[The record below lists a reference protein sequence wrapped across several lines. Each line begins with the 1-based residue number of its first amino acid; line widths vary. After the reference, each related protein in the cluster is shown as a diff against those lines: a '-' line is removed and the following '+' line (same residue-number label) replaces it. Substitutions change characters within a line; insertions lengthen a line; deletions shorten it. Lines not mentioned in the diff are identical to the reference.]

1 MKKDKEVM
9 AKAAQ
14 AESDALM
21 RKLDEDIARVLDLES
36 PDNDHNAD
44 KRDVKCSGK
53 LQITVLRL
61 NS

>member
-1 MKKDKEVM
+1 
-9 AKAAQ
+9 
-14 AESDALM
+14 M

-53 LQITVLRL
+53 SETLILELINLVK
-61 NS
+61 